1 MEDHL
6 DHGLNGGGIIPEYR
20 DGPTFII
27 IHPTGGDRLNPTS
40 TDTEPNLVGLGP
52 QVCFAPSNCFA
63 YDGPNLM
70 NSEFRGRGL

>member
-1 MEDHL
+1 MEDSS
-6 DHGLNGGGIIPEYR
+6 DHGLHGGGIIPEHH
-20 DGPTFII
+20 DGPLIII
-27 IHPTGGDRLNPTS
+27 IHSIDGGILIPTS

-70 NSEFRGRGL
+70 SG

>member
-6 DHGLNGGGIIPEYR
+6 DHGLHGGGIIPEHR

-27 IHPTGGDRLNPTS
+27 IPTIDGGILIPTS

-63 YDGPNLM
+63 YDSPNLM
-70 NSEFRGRGL
+70 SG

>member
-1 MEDHL
+1 MEDNS
-6 DHGLNGGGIIPEYR
+6 DHRLNGGGIIPEHR

-27 IHPTGGDRLNPTS
+27 IHPIEGDRLNPKC
-40 TDTEPNLVGLGP
+40 TDTIVNTIRLGP

-70 NSEFRGRGL
+70 NS